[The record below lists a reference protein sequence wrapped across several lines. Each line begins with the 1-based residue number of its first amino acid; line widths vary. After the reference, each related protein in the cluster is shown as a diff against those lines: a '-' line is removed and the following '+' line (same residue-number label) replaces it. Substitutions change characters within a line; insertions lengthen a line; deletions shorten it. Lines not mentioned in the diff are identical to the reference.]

1 MKYAI
6 LDCYTDEPAGLGVP
20 PYLGTY
26 PRYIAGYL
34 DEDVCYVTIDDL
46 RLWKKYNGIIKET
59 RQSQKTDI
67 TTYNLTNNCKNLPEI
82 LQEIDTLIVVL
93 GVHVPAQYSGQA
105 YGLIKN
111 LGTVLKDNWLNDG
124 SLQMKIQFPAGLK
137 EDVYRKINAITNGS
151 AIIKEEVK

>member
-1 MKYAI
+1 M
-6 LDCYTDEPAGLGVP
+6 
-20 PYLGTY
+20 
-26 PRYIAGYL
+26 
-34 DEDVCYVTIDDL
+34 
-46 RLWKKYNGIIKET
+46 
-59 RQSQKTDI
+59 
-67 TTYNLTNNCKNLPEI
+67 
-82 LQEIDTLIVVL
+82 
-93 GVHVPAQYSGQA
+93 PAQYSGHA